1 MGVPGRQG
9 QSDAKMQSGFLYPYL
24 PSQLLQRIAMPFFLG
39 ASQVPWLEYQAA
51 KDEWDAEKQR
61 FEVVKGQLAE
71 KQRGLRQQEG
81 PLK

>member
-1 MGVPGRQG
+1 M
-9 QSDAKMQSGFLYPYL
+9 
-24 PSQLLQRIAMPFFLG
+24 
-39 ASQVPWLEYQAA
+39 PWLEYQAA

-61 FEVVKGQLAE
+61 FGVVKEQLAE